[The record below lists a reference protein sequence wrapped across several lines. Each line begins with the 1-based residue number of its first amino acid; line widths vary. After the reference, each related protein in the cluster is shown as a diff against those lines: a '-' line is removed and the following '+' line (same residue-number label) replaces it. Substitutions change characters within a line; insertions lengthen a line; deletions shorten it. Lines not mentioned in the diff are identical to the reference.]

1 MIPVYTLASH
11 LGHVCIYFSIQ
22 CCNFSTQLAFY
33 ILFELCIFY
42 LLLRSAA
49 ANVTCFYTLALSL
62 SLYLSYI
69 HSNVHTHTYE
79 NTQRRSGWFL
89 SWRTAV
95 VVVLFLLPFFA
106 VNTAASSLLSIYVSL
121 SHFSIVRVCWSARTY
136 VLVCRCRRIAVCVC
150 TYFYM
155 NISAPAPLANDNTT
169 HCDRAW
175 AGTEALPIC
184 HNGLNSYENI

>member
-22 CCNFSTQLAFY
+22 RCNFSTQLAFY

-69 HSNVHTHTYE
+69 HSNVHTHAYKQTHRDDLAGFYLGVPPSSSCCFCC
-79 NTQRRSGWFL
+79 RFL
-89 SWRTAV
+89 P
-95 VVVLFLLPFFA
+95 LI
-106 VNTAASSLLSIYVSL
+106 LLSIYVSL
-121 SHFSIVRVCWSARTY
+121 SHSSFVRVCWSARTY
-136 VLVCRCRRIAVCVC
+136 VLVCRCRRMAACVCVRI
-150 TYFYM
+150 F
-155 NISAPAPLANDNTT
+155 IWIFPPPP
-169 HCDRAW
+169 H
-175 AGTEALPIC
+175 
-184 HNGLNSYENI
+184 

>member
-22 CCNFSTQLAFY
+22 RYNFSTQLAFY

-62 SLYLSYI
+62 SLYLSCI
-69 HSNVHTHTYE
+69 HSNVHTHTHA

-121 SHFSIVRVCWSARTY
+121 SHPSFVRVCWSARTY
-136 VLVCRCRRIAVCVC
+136 VLVCRCRRMAVCVC
-150 TYFYM
+150 VRIF
-155 NISAPAPLANDNTT
+155 IWIFPPPP
-169 HCDRAW
+169 H
-175 AGTEALPIC
+175 
-184 HNGLNSYENI
+184 